1 MLEKKKICFIVST
14 LSTVR
19 AFLDNHIWK
28 LSGYFDIYIVANIR
42 DTDLDYLNSLP
53 IRGFENVKIER
64 KINISSDFNALI
76 HLTKYFRKEKFFAIH
91 SVTPK
96 AGLITALAGKISG
109 VSNRIHI
116 YTGQVWASR
125 SGMMRKLLKFMDR
138 LIAKLNTRSLV
149 DGYSQQEFLIN
160 ERVLK
165 AKDSFVLA
173 KGSIAGVD
181 TAKFSPDRNYRKQ
194 IREELGI
201 KDNDVVFVFLGR
213 LCEDKGINEL
223 LEAFSILN
231 KEYLNSFL
239 LLIGPD
245 EENYANKI
253 REDYNTLKSRDNF
266 YLYGPTPSPDKLLN
280 AGDVFCLPSYREG
293 FGVSVIEASATGL
306 ATIVS
311 DAYGLRDSILP
322 NVTGKVCK
330 VGDTE
335 SLYKQMKF
343 MMDNPDSI
351 KLFGNSGRNYIQ
363 RNFNQNDVSK
373 AWIEFYLSL
382 E

>member
-125 SGMMRKLLKFMDR
+125 SGMMRKLLKFMDH
-138 LIAKLNTRSLV
+138 
-149 DGYSQQEFLIN
+149 
-160 ERVLK
+160 
-165 AKDSFVLA
+165 
-173 KGSIAGVD
+173 
-181 TAKFSPDRNYRKQ
+181 
-194 IREELGI
+194 
-201 KDNDVVFVFLGR
+201 
-213 LCEDKGINEL
+213 
-223 LEAFSILN
+223 
-231 KEYLNSFL
+231 
-239 LLIGPD
+239 
-245 EENYANKI
+245 
-253 REDYNTLKSRDNF
+253 
-266 YLYGPTPSPDKLLN
+266 
-280 AGDVFCLPSYREG
+280 
-293 FGVSVIEASATGL
+293 
-306 ATIVS
+306 
-311 DAYGLRDSILP
+311 
-322 NVTGKVCK
+322 
-330 VGDTE
+330 
-335 SLYKQMKF
+335 
-343 MMDNPDSI
+343 
-351 KLFGNSGRNYIQ
+351 
-363 RNFNQNDVSK
+363 
-373 AWIEFYLSL
+373 
-382 E
+382 